1 MVGAGC
7 GGLALRYI
15 GLGLGVQ
22 NLQIVRGNSKKKYRE

>member
-22 NLQIVRGNSKKKYRE
+22 IWQMVQDS